1 LLRYSSQLGL
11 ALALLAAV
19 SMWCYADFI
28 LIPHQQRQSAAL
40 QIPRGNLSDLYPRW
54 LGARELLLHRRDPY
68 SFEVTREIQH
78 GYYGRELN
86 QARANDPKDQQ
97 GFAYPVYVVF
107 LLAPTVTM
115 PFEFVQIAFRWFL
128 ILLTAGAIPLW
139 VRAIRSRTPFLTMLM
154 WMIFALGSFA
164 ALQGIKLQQLT
175 LLVCSLIAGAMAA
188 LSAGYL
194 VPAGILLAL
203 STIKPQLVGIL
214 AGWLLLWTLA
224 DWRSRKKFAISFF
237 ATLVALMVGGEWL
250 LPGWISKFRA
260 AAKAYIQYTGGG
272 KSVLDVALGP
282 TLGTFVAVLILV
294 MVAIFCWRQRAAPQP
309 DPAFAWSLALVLAAT
324 LAVIPTYAPYNQLL
338 LVPALMLIARDAA
351 AFWKG
356 RRIERWLLFITAFS
370 LLWPWLTAATLCA
383 LLPLLSRERLEKL
396 WVLPLASSLWIPVT
410 VLGFTGLCA
419 WKKTQGR
426 NLHMM

>member
-1 LLRYSSQLGL
+1 LLRYSSQFGL

-19 SMWCYADFI
+19 SMWYYADFI

-68 SFEVTREIQH
+68 SFEVSRQIQH

-86 QARANDPKDQQ
+86 QTRANDPKDQQ

-107 LLAPTVTM
+107 ILAPTVTM

-128 ILLTAGAIPLW
+128 ILLTTGAIPLW
-139 VRAIRSRTPFLTMLM
+139 VRAIRSRPSFLTMLM
-154 WMIFALGSFA
+154 WMIFTLGSFA
-164 ALQGIKLQQLT
+164 AVQGIKLQQLT

-237 ATLVALMVGGEWL
+237 ATLVALIVGGEWL
-250 LPGWISKFRA
+250 LPGWISEFRA

-356 RRIERWLLFITAFS
+356 GRTERWLLFITALS
-370 LLWPWLTAATLCA
+370 LLWPWLTAAVFCVLF
-383 LLPLLSRERLEKL
+383 PLLSRERLENL
-396 WVLPLASSLWIPVT
+396 WALPLASSLWIPVT
-410 VLGFTGLCA
+410 VLGLTGVCA

>member
-1 LLRYSSQLGL
+1 MLRYSSQLGL
-11 ALALLAAV
+11 ALALVAAV

-86 QARANDPKDQQ
+86 QTRANDPKDQQ

-107 LLAPTVTM
+107 ILAPTVNM

-139 VRAIRSRTPFLTMLM
+139 VRAIRSRTSFLSMLM
-154 WMIFALGSFA
+154 WMIFTLGSFA
-164 ALQGIKLQQLT
+164 AVQGIKLQQLT
-175 LLVCSLIAGAMAA
+175 LLVCSLMAGAMAA

-194 VPAGILLAL
+194 VTAGILLAL

-214 AGWLLLWTLA
+214 AAWLLLWTLA

-237 ATLVALMVGGEWL
+237 ATLVALIVGGEWL

-272 KSVLDVALGP
+272 KSVLDVGLGP
-282 TLGTFVAVLILV
+282 TLGAFGAVLILV
-294 MVAIFCWRQRAAPQP
+294 MVAIFCWKQRAAPQT
-309 DPAFAWSLALVLAAT
+309 DSAFAWSLALVLAAT

-338 LVPALMLIARDAA
+338 LVPVLMLIAGDAA
-351 AFWKG
+351 TFWKG
-356 RRIERWLLFITAFS
+356 GRTDRWLLFITALS
-370 LLWPWLTAATLCA
+370 MLWSWLTAAA
-383 LLPLLSRERLEKL
+383 LSARLPFLPRERLEDL
-396 WVLPLASSLWIPVT
+396 WALPLASSLWIPVT
-410 VLGFTGLCA
+410 VLGFAALGA
-419 WKKTQGR
+419 WKKMR
-426 NLHMM
+426 RRSLPMM